1 MAYLGFKSLSL
12 RHFYEARALDRQ
24 ELGLFR
30 YDNFFGMIRTSD
42 TIMFLLKDR
51 NATYYARYCFSKD
64 LVEIGFPAELRF
76 SLSTKK
82 RSEAIDRLMVIMSHI
97 RGYVSTWDRDGN
109 IPLTLQRLKSE
120 LKAIRQR
127 NFCHVVDAPPLPVKH
142 VLPVLEVK
150 TSVSKHQI
158 NKRLLDDFIRSKEVE
173 NILPR
178 TIQQLESRIRAFV
191 KFAKA
196 NALEA
201 TTKDALDFRD
211 ELLRSGKAEK
221 SVIEYLAA
229 ARQFYKWLRLRG
241 DLDKNIFEDVTFKRK
256 TRRASEDRQRWTKA
270 DLCKLFKH
278 PSLQAPSK
286 WIERTQS
293 EHEDYW
299 IPLLLLHSGARV
311 SEICQL
317 DTADIKCID
326 DIWCIDI
333 NANGQDKRLK
343 SASSKRLVPL
353 HPKLIESG
361 FLRYAQNRYENKQQ
375 KLFNFKP
382 IGSYKDWS
390 KTFVNRFSKI
400 LDDLGFVA
408 SYRPTLHSLRHTF
421 IDELQQ
427 SGIAENLVA
436 DLVGHTKTNLTYN
449 RYGKRINLASLYSA
463 VESLGIL

>member
-1 MAYLGFKSLSL
+1 
-12 RHFYEARALDRQ
+12 
-24 ELGLFR
+24 
-30 YDNFFGMIRTSD
+30 
-42 TIMFLLKDR
+42 MFLLKDR
-51 NATYYARYCFSKD
+51 NTTYYARYCFSKD

-241 DLDKNIFEDVTFKRK
+241 DLDKNIFEDVSVKRK
-256 TRRASEDRQRWTKA
+256 SRRASEDRQRWTKS
-270 DLCKLFKH
+270 DLYKLFKH
-278 PSLQAPSK
+278 PSLTPPSK
-286 WIERTQS
+286 NIVRTQR
-293 EHEDYW
+293 ELEDYW
-299 IPLLLLHSGARV
+299 LPHLLLYTGARV

-317 DTADIKCID
+317 DTADIKLIE

-333 NANGQDKRLK
+333 NDIGQDKRLK
-343 SASSKRLVPL
+343 TASAKRLVPL
-353 HPKLIESG
+353 HPELISRG
-361 FLRYAQNRYENKQQ
+361 FLHYAQTRYENKQK
-375 KLFNFKP
+375 KLFSFRATGVN
-382 IGSYKDWS
+382 KDWS
-390 KTFVNRFSKI
+390 ARFINRFGKV
-400 LDDLGFVA
+400 LDDLSFMP
-408 SYRPTLHSLRHTF
+408 SQRPTLHSLRHTF
-421 IDELQQ
+421 VDELQQ

-436 DLVGHTKTNLTYN
+436 DLVGHTKSNLTYD
-449 RYGKRINLASLYSA
+449 RYGKRINLTLLYS
-463 VESLGIL
+463 VMKSLDILKCNVSSDMSVIQS

>member
-1 MAYLGFKSLSL
+1 
-12 RHFYEARALDRQ
+12 
-24 ELGLFR
+24 
-30 YDNFFGMIRTSD
+30 
-42 TIMFLLKDR
+42 MFLLKDR
-51 NATYYARYCFSKD
+51 NTTYYARYCFSKD
-64 LVEIGFPAELRF
+64 LVEIGFPAEIRF
-76 SLSTKK
+76 SLSTK
-82 RSEAIDRLMVIMSHI
+82 RRAEAIDRLMVIMSHI
-97 RGYVSTWDRDGN
+97 RGYVSTCDTKGN
-109 IPLTLQRLKSE
+109 IPLTIQRLRSD

-127 NFCHVVDAPPLPVKH
+127 NFCPVVHAPHQPVEPVLP

-150 TSVSKHQI
+150 PSVSKHQI
-158 NKRLLDDFIRSKEVE
+158 NKRLLDQFIQSKEVE
-173 NILPR
+173 DILPR

-191 KFAKA
+191 KFTKA

-201 TTKDALDFRD
+201 TTKHAMDFRD

-241 DLDKNIFEDVTFKRK
+241 DLDKNIFEDVTVKRK
-256 TRRASEDRQRWTKA
+256 SRRASEDRQRWTKA
-270 DLCKLFKH
+270 DLCRLFNH
-278 PSLQAPSK
+278 PSQKAPVK
-286 WIERTQS
+286 GVERIQS

-299 IPLLLLHSGARV
+299 IPMLLLHSGARV

-333 NANGQDKRLK
+333 NDKGQDKRLK

-353 HPKLIESG
+353 HPKLIERG
-361 FLRYAQNRYENKQQ
+361 FLRYAQNRFENRQQ
-375 KLFNFKP
+375 KLFSFKP
-382 IGSYKDWS
+382 IGIYKDWS

-400 LDDLGFVA
+400 LDDLGFMPA
-408 SYRPTLHSLRHTF
+408 YRPTLHSLRHTF

-427 SGIAENLVA
+427 GGIAENLVA
-436 DLVGHTKTNLTYN
+436 DLVGHTKTNQTFD

-463 VESLGIL
+463 VKSLDIL

>member
-1 MAYLGFKSLSL
+1 
-12 RHFYEARALDRQ
+12 
-24 ELGLFR
+24 
-30 YDNFFGMIRTSD
+30 
-42 TIMFLLKDR
+42 MFLLKDR
-51 NATYYARYCFSKD
+51 NTTYYARYCFSKD

-82 RSEAIDRLMVIMSHI
+82 RSDAIDRLMVIMSHI
-97 RGYVSTWDRDGN
+97 RGYMSTCDTNGS
-109 IPLTLQRLKSE
+109 IPLTIQRLRSE

-127 NFCHVVDAPPLPVKH
+127 NFCPVVHAQPQPVE
-142 VLPVLEVK
+142 PVLEVK
-150 TSVSKHQI
+150 QSVSKHQI
-158 NKRLLDDFIRSKEVE
+158 NKRLLDDFIRSKKVE

-201 TTKDALDFRD
+201 TTKHAMDFRD

-221 SVIEYLAA
+221 SVVEYLAA

-241 DLDKNIFEDVTFKRK
+241 DLDKNIFEDVTVNRK
-256 TRRASEDRQRWTKA
+256 SRRVSEDRQRWTKA
-270 DLCKLFKH
+270 DLCRLFNH
-278 PSLQAPSK
+278 PSQKAPAK
-286 WIERTQS
+286 GIERIQS
-293 EHEDYW
+293 EYEDYW
-299 IPLLLLHSGARV
+299 IPMLLLHSGARV

-326 DIWCIDI
+326 NIWCIDI
-333 NANGQDKRLK
+333 NAKGQDKRLK

-353 HPKLIESG
+353 HPKLIENG

-375 KLFNFKP
+375 KLFSFKP
-382 IGSYKDWS
+382 IGTYKDWS

-400 LDDLGFVA
+400 LDNLGFMPC
-408 SYRPTLHSLRHTF
+408 YRPTLHSLRHTF

-436 DLVGHTKTNLTYN
+436 DLVGHTKANLTFD
-449 RYGKRINLASLYSA
+449 RYGKRLNLTLLYSA
-463 VESLGIL
+463 VKSLDILQANVND

>member
-1 MAYLGFKSLSL
+1 
-12 RHFYEARALDRQ
+12 
-24 ELGLFR
+24 
-30 YDNFFGMIRTSD
+30 MIRTSD

-51 NATYYARYCFSKD
+51 NKTYYARYCFSKD
-64 LVEIGFPAELRF
+64 LIELGFPTELRF

-82 RSEAIDRLMVIMSHI
+82 RSEAIDRLMIIMSHI
-97 RGYVSTWDRDGN
+97 RSYMSTCDTKGH
-109 IPLTLQRLKSE
+109 IPLTIQKLRSE
-120 LKAIRQR
+120 LKIIRQG
-127 NFCHVVDAPPLPVKH
+127 NFCPVVDAPPQPVKP

-158 NKRLLDDFIRSKEVE
+158 NKRLLDDFIRSKKVE

-178 TIQQLESRIRAFV
+178 TIQQLESRIKAFI
-191 KFAKA
+191 KSSKM
-196 NALEA
+196 NALET
-201 TTKDALDFRD
+201 TTKHAMNFRD
-211 ELLRSGKAEK
+211 ELLRAGKAEK

-229 ARQFYKWLRLRG
+229 VRQFYKWLRLRG
-241 DLDKNIFEDVTFKRK
+241 DIDKNIFEDVAVKRK
-256 TRRASEDRQRWTKA
+256 SRRASEERQRWSKP
-270 DLCKLFKH
+270 DLYKLFKH
-278 PSLQAPSK
+278 PSQKAPVK
-286 WIERTQS
+286 GVERIQS

-299 IPLLLLHSGARV
+299 IPMLLLHSGARV

-333 NANGQDKRLK
+333 NTNGQDKRLK

-353 HPKLIESG
+353 HPKLIEKG
-361 FLRYAQNRYENKQQ
+361 FLRYAQDRYENKQQ
-375 KLFNFKP
+375 KLFSFNP

-400 LDDLGFVA
+400 LDDLGFMP

-436 DLVGHTKTNLTYN
+436 DLVGHTKTNLTYD

-463 VESLGIL
+463 VESLDIL